1 MQDAPA
7 NLLSVVIPMYR
18 ESARIV
24 PTVQDVIATLRDRR
38 TPSEVILVDDGSTD
52 DTVEAVQPFL
62 TDAGDGSVERVT
74 LVRFE
79 KNRGKGAAVRAGLAE
94 ARGGWRLMMD
104 ADNAARVAEVDKLLA
119 HIAGNTGIVAGSRSM
134 PESVVSAK
142 TSRRLTGLIFKAL
155 LLGLGLRL
163 ARDTQCGFKLYRA
176 DVAEAIAKHG
186 VEDRFAFDL
195 EHLLLTQR
203 LGTRVKEV
211 GIRWRHVDG
220 GQINPVADGLKMLV
234 QAALIRLRDYG
245 NPALPGRDK
254 PAAQVEPKPTG
265 VPASQRP

>member
-38 TPSEVILVDDGSTD
+38 TPSEVVLVDDGSTD
-52 DTVEAVQPFL
+52 DTVETVQPFL
-62 TDAGDGSVERVT
+62 TDAGDGSIERVT

-94 ARGGWRLMMD
+94 ARGDWRLMMD

-119 HIAGNTGIVAGSRSM
+119 HANGNVGLVAGSRSADGAIV
-134 PESVVSAK
+134 EAQGFRK
-142 TSRRLTGLIFKAL
+142 LTGLIFKVAL
-155 LLGLGLRL
+155 LALGLRL
-163 ARDTQCGFKLYRA
+163 AKDTQCGFKLYRA

-186 VEDRFAFDL
+186 IEDRFAFDL

-211 GIRWRHVDG
+211 GIRWQHIDGSQVSPIVDG
-220 GQINPVADGLKMLV
+220 IKMLY
-234 QAALIRLRDYG
+234 QAACIRFRSYG
-245 NPALPGRDK
+245 ILELPARPE
-254 PAAQVEPKPTG
+254 PVEAP
-265 VPASQRP
+265 QRVAVGGSEH